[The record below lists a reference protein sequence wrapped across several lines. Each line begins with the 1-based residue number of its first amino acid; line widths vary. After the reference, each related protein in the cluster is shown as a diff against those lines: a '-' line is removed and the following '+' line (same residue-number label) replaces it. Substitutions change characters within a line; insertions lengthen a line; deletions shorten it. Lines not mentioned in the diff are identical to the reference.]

1 MAYDLNGATDL
12 VTGHNSPLHRGE
24 GDQHVA
30 KENLK
35 TIDAVLEYW
44 LQQGNSLYNI
54 YFVDKKLNPNLP
66 DINRLEVS
74 FGYQSILMF
83 LFVVTH

>member
-1 MAYDLNGATDL
+1 MAYDLNGATDP

-30 KENLK
+30 KDNLK

-44 LQQGNSLYNI
+44 LQQGTSLYNI
-54 YFVDKKLNPNLP
+54 YFVDKKSNPNLS
-66 DINRLEVS
+66 DFNMLEVS
-74 FGYQSILMF
+74 FGNESIKCSYS
-83 LFVVTH
+83 